1 MEEKDNPKGY
11 KKHKIT
17 LIISTILY
25 IIGLFFLLR
34 GVKGLFNGEI
44 LLGVIHILNGI
55 ILIPVTADAI
65 GKILIGI
72 IGTPVIAD
80 AIEKNNIVL
89 HKILLL
95 VTNSIRYFLILVFL
109 LGGVGSY
116 LEGKIIP
123 GVIYILMGIILIPV
137 IADPITDLIEKK
149 MNL

>member
-1 MEEKDNPKGY
+1 MEEKDNPKVY
-11 KKHKIT
+11 KRHKNT
-17 LIISTILY
+17 LIISTVLY
-25 IIGLFFLLR
+25 IAGLFFLFI
-34 GVKGLFNGEI
+34 GVKRLFNGES
-44 LLGVIHILNGI
+44 LLGVIYILNGI
-55 ILIPVTADAI
+55 ILIPVIADSI

-89 HKILLL
+89 HKIFLL
-95 VTNSIRYFLILVFL
+95 VTNSIRYFLVLVFL

-123 GVIYILMGIILIPV
+123 GVIYILMGILLIPV
-137 IADPITDLIEKK
+137 IADPITDFIEQK

>member
-1 MEEKDNPKGY
+1 MEEKENLKG
-11 KKHKIT
+11 HKRNKNT
-17 LIISTILY
+17 LIISTVLY
-25 IIGLFFLLR
+25 IAGLFFLFI
-34 GVKGLFNGEI
+34 GVKRLFNDEI
-44 LLGVIHILNGI
+44 LLGVIYILNGI

-72 IGTPVIAD
+72 IGTPVITD

-89 HKILLL
+89 HKIFLL
-95 VTNSIRYFLILVFL
+95 VTNSIRYFLVLVFL

-137 IADPITDLIEKK
+137 IADPITDFIEQK